1 MRFFATVLFLA
12 TVSLPAQEAPKQEA
26 PKQGPGRGPTHK
38 NLKILKPEDNILPIM
53 NSFRIALGQQCNF
66 CHVGRDFASDEN
78 PKKEIA
84 RQMLTMASEIN
95 AKFPDGKVH
104 VTCFTCHRGKTIP
117 EMAPPPAAPPAQ
129 PAQQ

>member
-12 TVSLPAQEAPKQEA
+12 TVGLPAQEAPKQV
-26 PKQGPGRGPTHK
+26 PVPGRGPTPK

-53 NSFRIALGQQCNF
+53 NGFRVALGQQCNF

-84 RQMLTMASEIN
+84 RRMLLMVDDIN
-95 AKFPDGKVH
+95 ARLPDGKVH
-104 VTCFTCHRGKTIP
+104 VSCYTCHRGKNIP
-117 EMAPPPAAPPAQ
+117 DMEPPAEAPAK
-129 PAQQ
+129 QQ